1 MFSNSEN
8 HAVHEI
14 MRKNIVLLCRPQKTM
29 WCTRIVYWLPK
40 DTNKHLDYVI
50 LNCFITAS
58 MVART
63 CLSVMLYEHCLI
75 CCVIICLNVS
85 LNRTEFYVICH
96 KVVFFFFLRLV
107 DHASRYNRV
116 MKNQLAAK
124 LFFFLLGTTTLVE
137 SWPSQQLLSF

>member
-1 MFSNSEN
+1 MKNVLDESCRENQYVRFMFSNSEN

-96 KVVFFFFLRLV
+96 KVVFFFFYVWLTMHLDIIV
-107 DHASRYNRV
+107 
-116 MKNQLAAK
+116 
-124 LFFFLLGTTTLVE
+124 
-137 SWPSQQLLSF
+137 